1 MKGLSK
7 SQKEVLRLTDEH
19 FTYIA
24 KKYADTV
31 FRIAFNYCKNRTDS
45 DDIVQN
51 VLLKYYKSK
60 KDFQNEEHIKNW
72 LIRVAVNECKKLLI
86 SPFKKNIV
94 SMDELGELSFEH
106 EEESE
111 LYYAV
116 MNLKQNYRMVVY
128 MYYYED
134 FSVDE
139 IAEILKENPS
149 TVRTRLMRARKK
161 LKEQLEEVWADGQ

>member
-1 MKGLSK
+1 M
-7 SQKEVLRLTDEH
+7 TDEH
-19 FTYIA
+19 FTYVA
-24 KKYADTV
+24 KKYADTI
-31 FRIAFNYCKNRTDS
+31 FRIAFNYCKNRDDS

-60 KDFQNEEHIKNW
+60 KDFESEEHIKNW

-86 SPFKKNIV
+86 TPFKKNIV
-94 SMDELGELSFEH
+94 PLDEVNRLGFEH
-106 EEESE
+106 KEESD

-116 MNLKQNYRMVVY
+116 MELKQSYRMVVY

-139 IAEILKENPS
+139 IAEILGQNPS
-149 TVRTRLMRARKK
+149 TVRTRLMRARQK
-161 LKEQLEEVWADGQ
+161 LKLKLEEVWTDEQ